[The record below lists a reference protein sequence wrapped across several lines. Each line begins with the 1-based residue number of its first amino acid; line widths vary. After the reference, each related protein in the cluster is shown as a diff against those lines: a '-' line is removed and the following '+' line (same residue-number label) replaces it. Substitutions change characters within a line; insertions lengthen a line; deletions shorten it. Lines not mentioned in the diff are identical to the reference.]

1 MVTTAEEWDKKSE
14 NLLREWKEKASGY
27 RWLHNHARMHHKSIS
42 DWLSYPSIIIA
53 SVTGVGGFAFM
64 NPTGDGETP
73 DNIRWFQV
81 AFATLNVIG
90 GILTSVNKF
99 SQSSSLVEKHSIASI
114 AYSKLYRAIDMELT
128 LDPEHRQQKSVA
140 DLVRSFREHYDR
152 LLDESPDL
160 PCTSIIAFQKKFA
173 KDTRAKPEVTNGL
186 SPVIKDVKED
196 SDTSSIQRVMMKWK
210 DAVMRNRPRS
220 MPTTLSPLSPG
231 MSV

>member
-1 MVTTAEEWDKKSE
+1 MVTTTTAEEWDQKSE
-14 NLLREWKEKASGY
+14 ALLREWKEKASGY

-42 DWLSYPSIIIA
+42 DWLSYPSIIIS

-64 NPTGDGETP
+64 NPTGDGTEVP
-73 DNIRWFQV
+73 ENVRWFQL

-90 GILTSVNKF
+90 GILTSVSKF

-114 AYSKLYRAIDMELT
+114 AYSKLYRSIDMELT

-160 PCTSIIAFQKKFA
+160 PCKSIIAYQKKFSG
-173 KDTRAKPEVTNGL
+173 DTRAKPEVTNGL
-186 SPVIKDVKED
+186 SPVIRDPEESVGTILNRWKSFVTGRVPHR
-196 SDTSSIQRVMMKWK
+196 TS
-210 DAVMRNRPRS
+210 
-220 MPTTLSPLSPG
+220 LSPG

>member
-1 MVTTAEEWDKKSE
+1 MVTTTAEEWDKKSE
-14 NLLREWKEKASGY
+14 ALLREWKEKCSGY
-27 RWLHNHARMHHKSIS
+27 RWLHNHARFHHKSIS

-53 SVTGVGGFAFM
+53 SATGVGGFAFM

-99 SQSSSLVEKHSIASI
+99 SQSASLVEKHSIASI

-128 LDPEHRQQKSVA
+128 LDPEHRQQKSIA
-140 DLVRSFREHYDR
+140 ELVRSFREHYDR

-160 PCTSIIAFQKKFA
+160 PCKSIIAFQKKFVN
-173 KDTRAKPEVTNGL
+173 DHRAKPEVTNGL
-186 SPVIKDVKED
+186 SPVIKDVNLTPEQ
-196 SDTSSIQRVMMKWK
+196 SVRSVLMRWK
-210 DAVMRNRPRS
+210 DSVVNRPRHQV
-220 MPTTLSPLSPG
+220 TLSPG